1 MAHLPVSTE
10 PTPQWIQRQS
20 GSDTTD
26 RGRAHLEPA
35 PMRQLRCPLS
45 RSYLVISNSFSL
57 SRLSEKN
64 CQRQPFLLLYFE

>member
-45 RSYLVISNSFSL
+45 SSYLVFPYNL
-57 SRLSEKN
+57 S
-64 CQRQPFLLLYFE
+64 